1 MLLSDFSPSSTF
13 VINAFKERYLDRV
26 IDSPLQII
34 DYIQVETF
42 KEWKEKVAEYQTKT
56 DFIGILNYYQLLD
69 ENGEVVPALEV
80 AKWTV
85 HNNKLPKLGLI
96 ATHAEDGILAAA
108 YTILTRSRT

>member
-85 HNNKLPKLGLI
+85 HNNKHPERGLI